1 LKKKITLKY
10 IAHELDVSIS
20 TVSKALKNSPEI
32 GKETKQKIRAFAKEH
47 NFRPN
52 NIAISLKNSRTK
64 NIAVIIPNIVHYFFT
79 TVVRG
84 IEKYANAT
92 GYNLI
97 VCLSNE
103 SYEKEVANMEML
115 ANGSIDGFIISLA
128 AETQKKNNFKH
139 IEKIKEEGLPIV
151 MFDRVAEE
159 LELDKVVI
167 DDEKGAYMATKKFID
182 SGCKKIGFIT
192 AKAYLSVSK
201 DRFKGYKKA
210 LENHEIKFDEN
221 YVLELPTMKI
231 DEKLI
236 NNFIQEQKVDA
247 ILSVNEIFAIHSMRF
262 VQKQGYNIPKDISFI
277 GFTDGLLSKYSNPGL
292 TAVAQYG
299 GKMGETAVKIL
310 IERIES
316 EAEKETYKTHVLK
329 PKLIE
334 RTSTSNKKV

>member
-1 LKKKITLKY
+1 MKKKITLKY
-10 IAHELDVSIS
+10 IARELDVSIS

-32 GKETKQKIRAFAKEH
+32 GKETKLKIQAFAKEH

-84 IEKYANAT
+84 IEKYANSV

-128 AETQKKNNFKH
+128 SETQLKCDFEHLKK
-139 IEKIKEEGLPIV
+139 IQSEGLPIV

-159 LELDKVVI
+159 VNCDKVVI
-167 DDEKGAYMATKKFID
+167 DDEKGAYMAVKKFID
-182 SGCKKIGFIT
+182 SGRKKIAFIT
-192 AKAYLSVSK
+192 TKAYLSVSK
-201 DRFKGYKKA
+201 DRMKGYCKA
-210 LENHEIKFDEN
+210 LEDYGIAFDEKR
-221 YVLELPTMKI
+221 VLELPSMKVK
-231 DEKLI
+231 EKLI
-236 NNFIQEQKVDA
+236 DSFLKEADIDA
-247 ILSVNEIFAIHSMRF
+247 VLSVNEIFAIHSMGL
-262 VQKQGYNIPKDISFI
+262 VQKRGLKIPEDISFI
-277 GFTDGLLSKYSNPGL
+277 GFTDGILSKYSNPGL
-292 TAVAQYG
+292 TSVAQYG
-299 GKMGETAVKIL
+299 GRMGEAAAELL
-310 IERIES
+310 IEKIES
-316 EAEKETYKTHVLK
+316 ETEEETYKTYVLK

-334 RTSTSNKKV
+334 RDSTAMS